1 MTEPFK
7 VKTIEERERTKAIS
21 AVSVL
26 ILLISMFAFIYV
38 RDCMRTH
45 RKPNELL
52 NQTLLQ
58 SPERWNEA
66 KGQTDD
72 WYVRDVSIRDRVF
85 QGLDFENTEFHF
97 TVFENVVMKDCN
109 LYGVSFYRSQFKN
122 VRIEGGNLSEMSVSH
137 ANWEDVVIT
146 EAGMGG
152 FRTEYS
158 EWNRVILKRVN
169 LTNSPYEAD
178 FHSTVMKDVLI
189 EDSDLG
195 PAHFGYVDARGVTI
209 KGTNLIRASRR
220 DSPWKEH
227 EHRFII
233 LNSECGPA
241 FRKDCEKKHAN
252 E

>member
-1 MTEPFK
+1 M
-7 VKTIEERERTKAIS
+7 
-21 AVSVL
+21 SVL

-38 RDCMRTH
+38 RDCVRTH
-45 RKPNELL
+45 RKPSELL

-58 SPERWNEA
+58 NPERWNEA

-152 FRTEYS
+152 FRTEDS
-158 EWNRVILKRVN
+158 EWNRVNLKRVN
-169 LTNSPYEAD
+169 LTTSPHVPVFYD
-178 FHSTVMKDVLI
+178 VVMRDVLI
-189 EDSDLG
+189 EESDLG
-195 PAHFGYVDARGVTI
+195 TTIFTYIDAKGVTI
-209 KGTNLIRASRR
+209 KGTNLSRTGRR
-220 DSPWKEH
+220 DSPSKKH

-241 FRKDCEKKHAN
+241 FREYCEKKHAN

>member
-38 RDCMRTH
+38 RDCVRTH
-45 RKPNELL
+45 RKPSELL

-58 SPERWNEA
+58 NPERWNEA

-152 FRTEYS
+152 FRTEDS
-158 EWNRVILKRVN
+158 EWNRVNLKRVN
-169 LTNSPYEAD
+169 LTTSPHVPVFYD
-178 FHSTVMKDVLI
+178 VVMRDVLI
-189 EDSDLG
+189 EESDLG
-195 PAHFGYVDARGVTI
+195 TTIFTYIDAKGVTI
-209 KGTNLIRASRR
+209 KGTNLSRTGRR
-220 DSPWKEH
+220 DSPSKKH

-241 FRKDCEKKHAN
+241 FREYCEKKHAN